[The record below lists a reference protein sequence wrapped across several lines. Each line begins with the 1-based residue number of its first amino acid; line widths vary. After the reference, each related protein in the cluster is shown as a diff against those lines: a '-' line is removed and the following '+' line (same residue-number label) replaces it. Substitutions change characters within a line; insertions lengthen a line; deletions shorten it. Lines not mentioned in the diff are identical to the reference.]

1 MKLKDVYK
9 KYKGYSFEVYGRP
22 LSQPTI
28 PFTLLP
34 KVKDIKEC
42 EVVELKVTDKEHEQ
56 YRFDLSGKLKG
67 KETVKGYVRVV
78 IK

>member
-1 MKLKDVYK
+1 MKLKDIYK
-9 KYKGYSFEVYGRP
+9 KYKGYSFEVFGRP

-34 KVKDIKEC
+34 KVDDINEC
-42 EVVELKVTDKEHEQ
+42 EVIELEVKKDKHIQ
-56 YRFDLSGKLKG
+56 YRFDLNGKLKG
-67 KETVKGYVRVV
+67 KEEIKGYVRAV